1 MEPRIAFLRTA
12 DGARLAYAALGR
24 GPVLLLP
31 PGWVGQLEM
40 FGHMPG
46 VSQFVEC
53 LAQRRTV
60 VFYDRRGSGLSD
72 RERTDW
78 SLDLDVADF
87 AAIADATAPGRFDVF
102 AYSHGGAVA
111 IAYAATHP
119 ERVERLVLYG
129 SFAYG
134 RAIAKPEV
142 RASFVALVRA
152 HWAVGSQALASLF
165 IPGDTH
171 NPEALEN
178 LYRFQR
184 AAASPEQAGA
194 LLDSVFDADVRAHV
208 GLVRAKTLILHRRSD
223 HAIPARLGR
232 ELAASIAESKLVLL
246 DGDIHLPWLGDADA
260 VLGAAREFLDG
271 EPACAVEQKND
282 EASSHANG
290 YRVVALDAL
299 DGARVRPRA
308 RIALAQLGA
317 PEDELEPTASG
328 LFRLPRT
335 RIEPVRAKLERAIEK
350 AAAAHADLVVFPE
363 MLLDLNHD
371 VLVRAVEDAARS
383 GLIVIA
389 GGFHDES
396 TKMNLARAYGPS
408 GLLWEQPKH
417 VPAIL
422 AGGKLV
428 ERIRVPEP
436 RRTIVAETTVGR
448 IVIAI
453 CRDFLDVDLRV
464 AIKHAD
470 PPVDIVLNPAFTPVT
485 ADFEAAHFEAR
496 RSLYAYEVFCNHAAF
511 GRSTILAPERG
522 GRRRT
527 LSPGVEDVLVKDIDL
542 EGLRA
547 ERTRWETARKPRFV
561 QSTR

>member
-1 MEPRIAFLRTA
+1 MEPRIGFLRTA
-12 DGARLAYAALGR
+12 DGARLSYGTLGHGPALL
-24 GPVLLLP
+24 VP

-46 VSQFVEC
+46 VGHFFEC
-53 LAQRRTV
+53 LARRHTV

-78 SLDLDVADF
+78 SLDVDIADF
-87 AAIADATAPGRFDVF
+87 AAVADATAPGRFDVF
-102 AYSHGGAVA
+102 AYSHGSPAA
-111 IAYAATHP
+111 IAYAAAHP

-171 NPEALEN
+171 NPEALEE
-178 LYRFQR
+178 LFRFQR
-184 AAASPEQAGA
+184 AAASPEQAAA
-194 LLDSVFDADVRAHV
+194 LLDSVFEADVRAHV
-208 GLVRAKTLILHRRSD
+208 GAVRAKTLIIHRRSD
-223 HAIPARLGR
+223 HAIPARLGKD
-232 ELAASIAESKLVLL
+232 LAASIAGAKLVLL

-260 VLGAAREFLDG
+260 VLDAAKEFLDG
-271 EPACAVEQKND
+271 EPACAVEPKND
-282 EASSHANG
+282 EHAHG
-290 YRVVALDAL
+290 YRVVALDVL
-299 DGARVRPRA
+299 GGARVRPRA

-317 PEDELEPTASG
+317 PEDQFEEAASG
-328 LFRLPRT
+328 LFRLPRS
-335 RIEPVRAKLERAIEK
+335 RVEAVRAKLDRAIEK
-350 AAAAHADLVVFPE
+350 AVAADAALVVFPE

-371 VLVRAVEDAARS
+371 LLVRAVEDAARS
-383 GLIVIA
+383 GPIVIA
-389 GGFHDES
+389 GGFHDEA
-396 TKMNLARAYGPS
+396 TKMNLARAYGPN

-417 VPAIL
+417 VPAML
-422 AGGKLV
+422 AGGKIV

-436 RRTIVAETTVGR
+436 RRSIVAETTVGR
-448 IVIAI
+448 IAIAI

-464 AIKHAD
+464 AIKHAE
-470 PPVDIVLNPAFTPVT
+470 PPVDVLSNPAFTPVT

-496 RSLYAYEVFCNHAAF
+496 RSLYAYEVFCNHAVF

-527 LSPGVEDVLVKDIDL
+527 LSPGVEDVLVKDVDL